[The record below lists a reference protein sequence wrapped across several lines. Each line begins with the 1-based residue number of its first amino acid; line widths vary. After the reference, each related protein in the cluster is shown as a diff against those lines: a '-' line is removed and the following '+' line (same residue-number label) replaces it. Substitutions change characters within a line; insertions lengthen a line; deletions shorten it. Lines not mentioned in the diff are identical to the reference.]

1 MRILAILPVLLAVM
15 LTGCKKDEDD
25 DRLSMSGDLNFDF
38 PSYAVVG
45 QKVESYVSGITTPSG
60 SDLEYFW
67 VSSDIELDGTDT
79 DTLTGQ
85 AVSMTLPDEPGLYS
99 ITAYARSKSGEY
111 YSRSRTSS
119 VQVITTDAGGVAGW
133 TPSTQSITDERD
145 GQEYQLATNNGRNH
159 LHGGICGFDKKRW
172 KPVAYDG
179 CKSLTLRYDSPDGE
193 EGYPGN
199 LQASVC
205 FQLDMRELRIQY
217 RATCDKPCYVNLTH
231 HPYFNLEGE
240 GDIRGHVL
248 KLYSGHYLHTEDL
261 IPDGTLAEAKGTA
274 CDFTTPHALERV
286 IEERGGLDDC
296 FVFGG
301 TGMVKRMAGLSDSR
315 ASIVLF
321 VASDYPGLQVYTG
334 RYLDV
339 PGGRDGQHYGA
350 YAGVALEPQFYPDSP
365 HHPEFP
371 SALLLPGEEYAHE
384 ITYSFAMND

>member
-1 MRILAILPVLLAVM
+1 MPTGLPGGSLR
-15 LTGCKKDEDD
+15 LTD
-25 DRLSMSGDLNFDF
+25 
-38 PSYAVVG
+38 
-45 QKVESYVSGITTPSG
+45 
-60 SDLEYFW
+60 
-67 VSSDIELDGTDT
+67 
-79 DTLTGQ
+79 
-85 AVSMTLPDEPGLYS
+85 
-99 ITAYARSKSGEY
+99 
-111 YSRSRTSS
+111 
-119 VQVITTDAGGVAGW
+119 
-133 TPSTQSITDERD
+133 
-145 GQEYQLATNNGRNH
+145 
-159 LHGGICGFDKKRW
+159 GGICGFDKKRW

-179 CKSLTLRYDSPDGE
+179 SKSLTLRYDSPDGE

-248 KLYSGHYLHTEDL
+248 KLYSGHYLRTEDL

-274 CDFTTPHALERV
+274 CDFTMPHVLERV

>member
-1 MRILAILPVLLAVM
+1 MIYLRPFQKRQALGHAIKCKMMEEKEVFILENKYMEVHIAAYGATLQRIVVKGSGKLRKDVLLGLERAEDYETAGYAA
-15 LTGCKKDEDD
+15 TGAYLGALVG
-25 DRLSMSGDLNFDF
+25 R
-38 PSYAVVG
+38 YANR
-45 QKVESYVSGITTPSG
+45 I
-60 SDLEYFW
+60 
-67 VSSDIELDGTDT
+67 
-79 DTLTGQ
+79 
-85 AVSMTLPDEPGLYS
+85 
-99 ITAYARSKSGEY
+99 
-111 YSRSRTSS
+111 
-119 VQVITTDAGGVAGW
+119 AGGQFA
-133 TPSTQSITDERD
+133 ID
-145 GQEYQLATNNGRNH
+145 GQEYQLAINNGRNH

-179 CKSLTLRYDSPDGE
+179 SKSLTLRYDSPDGE

-248 KLYSGHYLHTEDL
+248 KLYSGHYLRTEDL

-274 CDFTTPHALERV
+274 CDFTMPHVLERV

-371 SALLLPGEEYAHE
+371 SALLQPGEEYAHE